1 MDIDFYEGGE
11 MDIDFYEEES
21 QMDNSLSEDFEGS
34 HYSEESDNSLS
45 EDSPDSHY
53 SEESVSV
60 EDRICVDILLQS
72 I

>member
-21 QMDNSLSEDFEGS
+21 QIDNSLSEDFEDS
-34 HYSEESDNSLS
+34 HCSEESDDSLS
-45 EDSPDSHY
+45 EDSQDSHY
-53 SEESVSV
+53 SEESV
-60 EDRICVDILLQS
+60 EDRIHVDIMLES